1 MPRRGERGHDFRP
14 DPQPAVESVP
24 AQLGGLWEFT
34 VATAH
39 GRAAVIK
46 VDTTVFGCRRLADEL
61 VLEVR
66 DYALLKRLHPTFV
79 YNLRRAVL
87 DLCAFIDGQ
96 TGAGAASYSLAREEP
111 DTAAQVRAWIRHLPE
126 SFDEDSTRPAMLAGC
141 VMTLLRFRAR
151 HPQRA
156 LSSGVQRMLRAPV
169 RINPGR
175 SRELE
180 EFTRAEKKALV
191 SAAWKDV
198 RELQERLAEG
208 ARLRAAGADPRTHGF
223 LSAANLVYGL
233 AEGLVTPGEIWPH
246 LPHYRSW
253 PTELRELVD
262 RAGIRFWPNTSR
274 YLLTIAATAMIYPRN
289 IDLQAF
295 RVLLVAET
303 GHAPEEVA
311 YLTEDEVEFVPG
323 GVALT
328 LVKRRAA
335 KIRRREFTDGGV
347 SEAVHGGK
355 SGATVAEI
363 ITALMGVT
371 AEARSK
377 VPGPRRYLFTR
388 ANVMPGSGQGAA
400 WGQLR
405 IGVFE
410 PVGRGGGLDEWAE
423 RAGVK
428 IEGRLD
434 IRRLRKASK
443 VEKVIAHRGA
453 VHLAADDH
461 TEQVFW
467 GHYAH
472 GTTLRVMAGHA
483 ITAAQQHW
491 LDKAL
496 AGPVLLDAEAAE
508 RLGEPEISGAVGLD
522 SAQAEQIIQGQLD
535 IGVSSCRDPYASPYS
550 PPGTLCAVAPLRCLE
565 CRNAF
570 VLPSNLPQL
579 LLFAEHLDKLA
590 ARLDPRVF
598 HQTWGQ
604 SQTNLRAVLAE
615 ISPTEIE
622 RARTQLAATDQRLHL
637 PLSALVEFN

>member
-1 MPRRGERGHDFRP
+1 MPRRGEHAHDFRP
-14 DPQPAVESVP
+14 DPSPVAQTAL

-39 GRAAVIK
+39 GRTAVIK
-46 VDTTVFGCRRLADEL
+46 VDTTKFACRRLADEL
-61 VLEVR
+61 VLEMR
-66 DYALLKRLHPTFV
+66 EYALLKRLHPTMV

-87 DLCAFIDGQ
+87 DLCAFVDGQ
-96 TGAGAASYSLAREEP
+96 AGAGGAACSLAWEEP
-111 DTAAQVRAWIRHLPE
+111 DAGALVREWMRRLPE
-126 SFDEDSTRPAMLAGC
+126 GFAENSTRPALLAGC
-141 VMTLLRFRAR
+141 VMTLLRFRGR
-151 HPQRA
+151 HPDRA
-156 LSSGVQRMLRAPV
+156 LSSGVQRMLRAPARV
-169 RINPGR
+169 NPGR

-180 EFTRAEKKALV
+180 EFTRAEKRALV
-191 SAAWKDV
+191 AAAWKDV

-208 ARLRAAGADPRTHGF
+208 ARLRAAGADPRTHGW

-246 LPHYRSW
+246 LPHYGDW
-253 PTELRELVD
+253 PVQLHELLD
-262 RAGIRFWPNTSR
+262 RAKVRFCPNTSK
-274 YLLTIAATAMIYPRN
+274 YLLTIAAAGMIYPRN

-311 YLTEDEVEFVPG
+311 FLTEDEVEFVPG

-335 KIRRREFTDGGV
+335 KIRRREFTDGGR
-347 SEAVHGGK
+347 SEALHNGK
-355 SGATVAEI
+355 TGATVAEI
-363 ITALMGVT
+363 VKILMEVT
-371 AEARSK
+371 AEARAR

-388 ANVMPGSGQGAA
+388 ANVMPGQGQGAES
-400 WGQLR
+400 GQLR
-405 IGVFE
+405 IRVFE
-410 PVGRGGGLDEWAE
+410 PVGRGGGLDQWVK
-423 RAGVK
+423 RAGVG
-428 IEGRLD
+428 IEGLLD

-443 VEKVIAHRGA
+443 VEKVIAFRGA
-453 VHLAADDH
+453 VHQAADDH

-472 GTTLRVMAGHA
+472 GTTLRVIAGNP

-491 LDKAL
+491 LNKAL
-496 AGPVLLDAEAAE
+496 VGPVLLDAAAAG
-508 RLGEPEISGAVGLD
+508 RLAEPEVARGLGLD
-522 SAQAEQIIQGQLD
+522 AGQAEQIIQGELD
-535 IGVSSCRDPYASPYS
+535 MGVSSCRDPYDSPYS
-550 PPGTLCAVAPLRCLE
+550 PTGTLCMVAPLRCLE

-579 LLFAEHLDKLA
+579 LLFAEHLDKLS

-604 SQTNLRAVLAE
+604 SRANLRAVLAE
-615 ISPTEIE
+615 AYPAEIE
-622 RARTQLAATDQRLHL
+622 RARGRPAETGGSLQL
-637 PLSALVEFN
+637 PLSALVEFD